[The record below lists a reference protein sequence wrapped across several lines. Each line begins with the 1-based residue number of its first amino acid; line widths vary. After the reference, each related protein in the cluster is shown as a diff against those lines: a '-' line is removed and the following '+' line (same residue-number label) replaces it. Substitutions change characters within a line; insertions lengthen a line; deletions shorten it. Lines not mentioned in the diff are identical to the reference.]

1 MASLATSTIFD
12 KIQSGITDKFWKFD
26 LHLTMNNY
34 QIAESF
40 SLLAKLMD
48 IHDEN
53 SFKAKSYAAAAF
65 TIEKL
70 PIQLSETPSEKL
82 FGIKGIGESAG
93 KKVIELLTTGVLQAL
108 EEMIAKTPPGVL
120 EMLHIKGIGPKKIA
134 TIWKEMEIESI
145 GELLY
150 ACKENRLKLYKG
162 FGEKT
167 QQSLIETIEFYFKS
181 QGSFLYSQI
190 EPLQEAIKSFFVQLF
205 PEKKIAFTG
214 SYIRQLEIIHEL
226 EMVIDDSIQNIE
238 KALLASEDLVLME
251 KNESDILYKLS
262 VGIKIRLY
270 SCSSMERMKLIFM
283 KGCAEE
289 FATAFAQQ
297 FPHIDYPSCD
307 NEEAIFSQAAVN
319 FIPNCQREFA
329 STIDRAK
336 LHALPPLIKVTDIKG
351 IIHSHSNWS
360 DGSNTIEEMA
370 KNAILKGFEYLVIS
384 DHSKSAF
391 YANGLEVERL
401 QGQHA
406 YIDSLNSQLAPFKI
420 FKSIESDIL
429 NDGSLDYSNNILST
443 FDLVIA
449 SIHSNLKMN
458 EEKAMLR
465 LMNAIENP
473 FTTILGHMTGRLL
486 LSRKGYPVDHKRII
500 DACAANQVVIELN
513 AHPSRLD
520 IDWRYMDYALEKNVL
535 ISINPDAHSP
545 EGFDDIQYGVLIA
558 QKAMLTKEQNLSSF
572 GLKELEQYLTSRKQ
586 MKNI

>member
-1 MASLATSTIFD
+1 M
-12 KIQSGITDKFWKFD
+12 
-26 LHLTMNNY
+26 TMNNY

-48 IHDEN
+48 IHNEN

-70 PIQLSETPSEKL
+70 PIQLSETPTDKL
-82 FGIKGIGESAG
+82 AGIKGIGESAG

-120 EMLHIKGIGPKKIA
+120 EMLNIKGIGPKKIA

-167 QQSLIETIEFYFKS
+167 QQNVMETIEFYLKS

-190 EPLQEAIKSFFVQLF
+190 EPLQEAIQSFFSLLF
-205 PEKKIAFTG
+205 PEKNIAFTG
-214 SYIRQLEIIHEL
+214 AYKRQLEIIHEL
-226 EMVIDDSIQNIE
+226 EIVLDDSIQNMVKVLSGGEDFEIIE
-238 KALLASEDLVLME
+238 ENEADLLCRISA
-251 KNESDILYKLS
+251 
-262 VGIKIRLY
+262 GIKIRLY
-270 SCSSMERMKLIFM
+270 SCDSKNRMKLIFM
-283 KGCAEE
+283 KSCADE
-289 FATAFAQQ
+289 FATAFTQQ
-297 FPHIDYPSCD
+297 FPSIDYSSCE
-307 NEEAIFSQAAVN
+307 NEEAIFNQAALQFV
-319 FIPNCQREFA
+319 PACQREKA
-329 STIDRAK
+329 LTLDWAK
-336 LHALPPLIKVTDIKG
+336 QHALPSLLAVSDIKG

-360 DGSNTIEEMA
+360 DGSNTIADMA
-370 KNAILKGFEYLVIS
+370 NKAIEKGFEYLVIS

-391 YANGLEVERL
+391 YANGLKEERL
-401 QGQHA
+401 KEQHA
-406 YIDSLNSQLAPFKI
+406 CIDALNIQLAPFKI

-429 NDGSLDYSNNILST
+429 NDGSLDYSNQLLAT

-449 SIHSNLKMN
+449 SIHSNLKMS
-458 EEKAMLR
+458 EEKAMQR

-520 IDWRYMDYALEKNVL
+520 IDWRHIDYALEKNVL
-535 ISINPDAHSP
+535 LSINPDAHSP
-545 EGFDDIQYGVLIA
+545 EGFDDIRYGVLVA
-558 QKAMLTKEQNLSSF
+558 QKSLLTKEQNLSSF
-572 GLKELEQYLTSRKQ
+572 GLKELEQYLIDRK
-586 MKNI
+586 K